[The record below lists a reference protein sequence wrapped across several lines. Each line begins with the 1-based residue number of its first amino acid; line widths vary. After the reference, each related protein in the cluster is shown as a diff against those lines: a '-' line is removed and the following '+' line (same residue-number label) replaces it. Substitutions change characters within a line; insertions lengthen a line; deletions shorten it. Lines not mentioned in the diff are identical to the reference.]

1 MRRESSGLK
10 ERTEGGG
17 SLGNFIFHF
26 RGRETASQNQEKKEH
41 RKAGAH
47 GGSRF
52 SRKDRRKLLVY
63 GIILSVWVL
72 LAVLVPLF
80 WPFSYSEQ
88 NGDIRNQAFSLTHW
102 FGTDRFGRDL
112 FARVWYGAGISLL
125 VGISS
130 ALINGI
136 LGILVG
142 AFSGWL
148 GGAADMVLMRIGDII
163 SSIPSMIYVILIM
176 LAAGSGPG
184 SIILGLCVAGWVDMA
199 RIVRGEILRL
209 KEADYACAAKMEG
222 LSSMRILFRH
232 LLPNAAGP
240 ILVNLIFLI
249 PQAIFTESFL
259 SFLGVGIAAPAAS
272 LGTIIQEARSQMVLY
287 PWQMACP
294 LVVLC
299 VMLLCLNAVGSVLE
313 NQTGSAGGN
322 RTLYHW
328 DNIIADKSRPAGMMT
343 EGRESK

>member
-1 MRRESSGLK
+1 M
-10 ERTEGGG
+10 
-17 SLGNFIFHF
+17 GNFIFHF
-26 RGRETASQNQEKKEH
+26 RGRGTASQNQEKREH
-41 RKAGAH
+41 RKAGAY
-47 GGSRF
+47 GGSRL

-63 GIILSVWVL
+63 GIILGVWVL

-130 ALINGI
+130 TLINGI

-209 KEADYACAAKMEG
+209 KETDYACAAKMEG

>member
-1 MRRESSGLK
+1 M
-10 ERTEGGG
+10 
-17 SLGNFIFHF
+17 GNFIFHS

-47 GGSRF
+47 GGSRL

-63 GIILSVWVL
+63 GIILGVWVL

-130 ALINGI
+130 TLINGI

-209 KEADYACAAKMEG
+209 KETDYACAAKMEG

>member
-1 MRRESSGLK
+1 M
-10 ERTEGGG
+10 
-17 SLGNFIFHF
+17 GNFIFHF
-26 RGRETASQNQEKKEH
+26 RGRRAETASQKQEKSEY
-41 RKAGAH
+41 RKAGVY
-47 GGSRF
+47 GGSRL
-52 SRKDRRKLLVY
+52 SRKNRRKLLVY
-63 GIILSVWVL
+63 RIILGVWVL

-136 LGILVG
+136 LGIFAG

-148 GGAADMVLMRIGDII
+148 GGAADMVLMRIGDVI

-184 SIILGLCVAGWVDMA
+184 SIILGLCVAGWVDMS

-209 KEADYACAAKMEG
+209 KETDFACAAKMEG

-232 LLPNAAGP
+232 LLPHSGQSDFPYPSGDFYRVFSEFSGSGDRGPGGQSGNYYPGGQKPDGALSLADGLSPCGTLCHASVSECGRICAGRP
-240 ILVNLIFLI
+240 DRERRGKPDAV
-249 PQAIFTESFL
+249 P
-259 SFLGVGIAAPAAS
+259 LG
-272 LGTIIQEARSQMVLY
+272 
-287 PWQMACP
+287 
-294 LVVLC
+294 
-299 VMLLCLNAVGSVLE
+299 
-313 NQTGSAGGN
+313 
-322 RTLYHW
+322 
-328 DNIIADKSRPAGMMT
+328 
-343 EGRESK
+343 